1 MKLFI
6 LMLII
11 LNPFAQV
18 LYLRQ
23 LIDELPLRTFA
34 PIHLRATFYSYV
46 IFVIFALFGEPILYD
61 LFQIR
66 LGSLRVFG
74 GLINLYVSYRYIAVG
89 EGSTLLFRGNLAD
102 LAPNITLPYMVG
114 PGMLWAAIL
123 MGETWGVTGAALAI
137 AGVLAANAAFV
148 FCAHALFSRAEENRE
163 TAFTKYFA
171 VLMRIM
177 ALFVGAIGVEMVVGG
192 LQDLLKDDGNLV
204 F

>member
-1 MKLFI
+1 MKLFM

-23 LIDELPLRTFA
+23 LIDELPLKIFS
-34 PIHLRATFYSYV
+34 PIHLRASFYSFL

-74 GLINLYVSYRYIAVG
+74 GLINLYVSYRYIAIG
-89 EGSTLLFRGNLAD
+89 EGSTLLFRGNVTD

-114 PGMLWAAIL
+114 PGMLWVSIL
-123 MGETWGVTGAALAI
+123 MGETYGVPIASLLI
-137 AGVLAANAAFV
+137 AGVLAVNVAFV
-148 FCAHALFSRAEENRE
+148 FAAHSLFRRSEGDRE

-171 VLMRIM
+171 VLMRMM
-177 ALFVGAIGVEMVVGG
+177 ALFVGAVGVEMIVGG
-192 LQDLLKDDGNLV
+192 LQDLLQQPAL
-204 F
+204 

>member
-1 MKLFI
+1 M

-23 LIDELPLRTFA
+23 LIDDLPFRVFA
-34 PIHLRATFYSYV
+34 PIHLRASLYSFI
-46 IFVIFALFGEPILYD
+46 IFAIFALCGEPILYD

-74 GLINLYVSYRYIAVG
+74 GMINLYVAYRYIAVG
-89 EGSTLLFRGNLAD
+89 EGSTLLFRGNVAD

-114 PGMLWAAIL
+114 PGMLWVSIL
-123 MGETWGVTGAALAI
+123 MGETYGVPMASAMI
-137 AGVLAANAAFV
+137 AGVLAVNVAFV
-148 FCAHALFSRAEENRE
+148 FAAHVLFRRSDDNRE

-171 VLMRIM
+171 VLMRACVTEAVVEGVTRATF
-177 ALFVGAIGVEMVVGG
+177 ALLRA
-192 LQDLLKDDGNLV
+192 L
-204 F
+204 

>member
-1 MKLFI
+1 M

-23 LIDELPLRTFA
+23 LIDDLPFRVFA
-34 PIHLRATFYSYV
+34 PIHLRASCYSFI
-46 IFVIFALFGEPILYD
+46 IFAIFALCGKPILYD

-74 GLINLYVSYRYIAVG
+74 GLINLYVAYRYIAVG
-89 EGSTLLFRGNLAD
+89 EGSTLLFRGNVTD

-114 PGMLWAAIL
+114 PGMLWVSIL
-123 MGETWGVTGAALAI
+123 IGETYGVPI
-137 AGVLAANAAFV
+137 ASGIIASVLTVNIAFV
-148 FCAHALFSRAEENRE
+148 FTAHTLFRRSDDQRE

-171 VLMRIM
+171 VLMRMM
-177 ALFVGAIGVEMVVGG
+177 ALFVGAVGVEMVVGG
-192 LQDLLKDDGNLV
+192 IQELLLDPGTAV
-204 F
+204 AGRR